1 MVCKMNI
8 QFEEAIVEE
17 KQAKQRAGAQVTD
30 RQSGIYRNYLKRV
43 FDLAVV
49 VSSGV
54 IVLPLVAILAL
65 ILAARGHSPFY
76 ISDRVGVGG
85 RTFRMYKLK
94 TMVEDADERLEAYLA
109 SNPKARA
116 EWDRT
121 QKLKRDPRVI
131 WIGRWMRKTS
141 LDELPQLWNVL
152 TGDMSLVGPRPM
164 MPSQR
169 GIYDGD
175 AYYNLRP
182 GVTGIWQISDRN
194 ESGFEKRATLDTD
207 YDGLLSFSVDIAI
220 LVRTVGA
227 VARGTGY

>member
-1 MVCKMNI
+1 MNM
-8 QFEEAIVEE
+8 QFEETRIEQKLE
-17 KQAKQRAGAQVTD
+17 KQRAGVQVTC
-30 RQSGIYRNYLKRV
+30 RQAGIYRNYLKRV
-43 FDLAVV
+43 FDLTVV
-49 VSSGV
+49 VSTGV
-54 IVLPLVAILAL
+54 VVGPLVLILAL
-65 ILAARGHSPFY
+65 ILSLRGHSPFY

-94 TMVEDADERLEAYLA
+94 TMIEDADERLEAYLA
-109 SNPKARA
+109 ANPKARA
-116 EWDRT
+116 EWDST

-131 WIGRWMRKTS
+131 WIGKWLRKTS

-152 TGDMSLVGPRPM
+152 VGDMSLVGPRPM

-169 GIYDGD
+169 SMYDGA
-175 AYYNLRP
+175 AYYHLRP

-207 YDGLLSFSVDIAI
+207 YDSVLSFPVDITI